1 MPVLKVK
8 KNGNWESV
16 LSRIE
21 CEPDEEIINI
31 PFSDSN
37 PEMDGVSSAG
47 IAETVSRSDHRH
59 PTDTTRASSEDVTK
73 LQELVGET
81 SVSEQIQEALGSLP
95 SFKTLSEHLTEED
108 MILSPR
114 QYGDKLPGEDGE
126 PYTHVAGRIFFLRA

>member
-8 KNGNWESV
+8 KNGSWESV

-47 IAETVSRSDHRH
+47 IADTVSRSDHRH
-59 PTDTTRASSEDVTK
+59 PTDTTRASAEDVAK
-73 LQELVGET
+73 LQE
-81 SVSEQIQEALGSLP
+81 ALESLP